1 MTTQEA
7 VLSLKIEGTQ
17 AILDE
22 VLEQEAGL
30 VVDMSSEK
38 AQDIIVI

>member
-7 VLSLKIEGTQ
+7 VLFSKIEGTQ
-17 AILDE
+17 ATLDE

-30 VVDMSSEK
+30 VVDMGSEK
-38 AQDIIVI
+38 AQDINVI